1 MKKLFAIILAFTIS
15 TALYAQAISADRLL
29 PNGLRSISTTGI
41 IVDVSG
47 GKYTF
52 SLNAATGEDGELWG
66 VIVGSDIFMTDNAE
80 LLMKLDNDEIIL
92 LVADHV
98 NVSALTTPDHYTT
111 YHIGGI
117 SETYVEPGREKD
129 YYVSIYKLSE
139 EQVLLLESH
148 DIKKMRI
155 SLGQSYLEKASGL
168 KKLSRWLSKSAALI
182 RDRMQKPSA
191 VPKSITEGF

>member
-66 VIVGSDIFMTDNAE
+66 LIVGSDIFMTDNAE
-80 LLMKLDNDEIIL
+80 LLMKLDNDQIIH

-139 EQVLLLESH
+139 EQLSLLESH

-168 KKLSRWLSKSAALI
+168 KKLSKWISKSATLI

-191 VPKSITEGF
+191 GAKSITEGF

>member
-1 MKKLFAIILAFTIS
+1 MRKLFAIILAFTIS
-15 TALYAQAISADRLL
+15 TALYAQVISADRLL

-66 VIVGSDIFMTDNAE
+66 LIVGSDIFMTDNAE
-80 LLMKLDNDEIIL
+80 LLMKLDNDEIIH
-92 LVADHV
+92 LVANRV
-98 NVSALTTPDHYTT
+98 NVSALTTPDHYST
-111 YHIGGI
+111 YHIGEI

-139 EQVLLLESH
+139 E
-148 DIKKMRI
+148 
-155 SLGQSYLEKASGL
+155 
-168 KKLSRWLSKSAALI
+168 
-182 RDRMQKPSA
+182 
-191 VPKSITEGF
+191 

>member
-80 LLMKLDNDEIIL
+80 LLMKLDNDEIIH

-139 EQVLLLESH
+139 EQIALLESH
-148 DIKKMRI
+148 AIKKMRI

-168 KKLSRWLSKSAALI
+168 KKLSRWLSKSATLI
-182 RDRMQKPSA
+182 RERMQKPQGIH
-191 VPKSITEGF
+191 KGITEGF